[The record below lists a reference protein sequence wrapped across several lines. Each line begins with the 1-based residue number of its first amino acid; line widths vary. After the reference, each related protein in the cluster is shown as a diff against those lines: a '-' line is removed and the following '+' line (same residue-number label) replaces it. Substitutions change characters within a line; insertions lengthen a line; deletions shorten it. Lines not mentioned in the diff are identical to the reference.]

1 MRTSRSP
8 FAGLTRLSRRERRV
22 VAWGVGVS
30 ASALIAVYLIVPFV
44 NRWKER
50 EEAIA
55 VKAEQVARLEAILQ
69 AEPESRERLVELE
82 AARERYVGAFLTGRT
97 SALAASTLQTLLN
110 GYADRSRVTLQNVD
124 IAREAEELGESL
136 ERIDLQLRVLG
147 DIYGLV
153 DLLFYI
159 QNGEKLLVP
168 DGLSVAAAR
177 ARGSTE
183 ELLTWTLSLH
193 AYYLPGE
200 ERS

>member
-1 MRTSRSP
+1 MRTSHSP
-8 FAGLTRLSRRERRV
+8 FAGSTRLSPRERRV
-22 VAWGVGVS
+22 VTGGVAVS
-30 ASALIAVYLIVPFV
+30 ALALIAVYLILPFIH
-44 NRWKER
+44 RWEER

-55 VKAEQVARLEAILQ
+55 VKADQVARLEAMVQ
-69 AEPESRERLVELE
+69 AEPALRETLAELE
-82 AARERYVGAFLTGRT
+82 SAREGYVGAFLTGRT
-97 SALAASTLQTLLN
+97 AALAASTLQTLLN

-124 IAREAEELGESL
+124 IGREAEELGEGL
-136 ERIDLQLRVLG
+136 ARIDLQLRVLG

-168 DGLSVAAAR
+168 DGLSVATAR

>member
-1 MRTSRSP
+1 
-8 FAGLTRLSRRERRV
+8 V
-22 VAWGVGVS
+22 VTGGVAVS
-30 ASALIAVYLIVPFV
+30 ALALIAVYLILPFIH
-44 NRWKER
+44 RWEER

-55 VKAEQVARLEAILQ
+55 VKADQVARLEAMVQ
-69 AEPESRERLVELE
+69 AEPALRETLAELE
-82 AARERYVGAFLTGRT
+82 SAREGYVGAFLTGRT
-97 SALAASTLQTLLN
+97 AALAASTLQTLLN

-124 IAREAEELGESL
+124 IGREAEELGEGL
-136 ERIDLQLRVLG
+136 ARIDLQLRVLG

-168 DGLSVAAAR
+168 DGLSVATAR